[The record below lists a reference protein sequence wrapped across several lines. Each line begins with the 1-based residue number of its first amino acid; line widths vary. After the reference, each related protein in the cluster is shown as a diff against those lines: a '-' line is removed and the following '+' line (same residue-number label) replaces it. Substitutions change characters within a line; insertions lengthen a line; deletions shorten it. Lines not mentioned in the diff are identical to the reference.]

1 MAHLGCEVMVGSV
14 RSASRA
20 LERRGCQYSYCVAF
34 WQYHAMYI
42 LGRRVEGIVGGV
54 LNFVPCAAKA
64 PSYVDPR
71 IYPTS
76 LTFKFLSIFPHL
88 LEADPSKVTI

>member
-14 RSASRA
+14 QSASRA
-20 LERRGCQYSYCVAF
+20 LERRDCRYLYCVAF
-34 WQYHAMYI
+34 WRFHATYI

-54 LNFVPCAAKA
+54 LNFVPRAAKA

-71 IYPTS
+71 MYPTS
-76 LTFKFLSIFPHL
+76 LTFKFLSVFPHL
-88 LEADPSKVTI
+88 LQEDSS